1 MNVKLFLKFI
11 SILLLFFSCAEEPTK
26 EPKITIISGLDF
38 SFQQEKDI
46 LYFGVV
52 VIPKYNLQELDSVSV
67 DWYGSNKSNSPFNF
81 KLFDNGSNGDILE
94 GDGLYSRK
102 IPNIIDSLVYPIG
115 ETTEIDSGNTNTSII
130 VYMNF
135 IANHGSDSTSILD
148 SFIIGN
154 IIPEI
159 IEIYAPDTIIR
170 PEGATVSFELIS
182 AKVFDAENNINWVG
196 FTSYS
201 IDDSSMMNNGNYIYL
216 YDDGSSIVLYEPD
229 FTSGD
234 ELINDGIYSFRIP
247 IYGNAMSDT
256 TLQTKT
262 GEFKWEFITQDEA
275 GEYSKIRE
283 HHVFIQ

>member
-1 MNVKLFLKFI
+1 V
-11 SILLLFFSCAEEPTK
+11 SI
-26 EPKITIISGLDF
+26 
-38 SFQQEKDI
+38 
-46 LYFGVV
+46 
-52 VIPKYNLQELDSVSV
+52 
-67 DWYGSNKSNSPFNF
+67 

-102 IPNIIDSLVYPIG
+102 ILNNIDSLTYTIG
-115 ETTEIDSGNTNTSII
+115 QTAQDDSGNLKTNII

-135 IANHGSDSTSILD
+135 IANYGSDSSSALD

-159 IEIYAPDTIIR
+159 IEIYAPDTINR

-182 AKVFDAENNINWVG
+182 AKVYDAENDINWVG

-201 IDDSSMMNNGNYIYL
+201 LDDSSMMNNGNYIYL

-247 IYGNAMSDT
+247 IYGNAMTDT

-262 GEFKWEFITQDEA
+262 GGFKWEFITQDEA
-275 GEYSKIRE
+275 GEYSKLRE
-283 HHVFIQ
+283 HYVFIQ

>member
-1 MNVKLFLKFI
+1 MKINFFFKVLPT
-11 SILLLFFSCAEEPTK
+11 LLLFFSCTEPSK
-26 EPKITIISGLDF
+26 EPSVTVISGIDF

-46 LYFGVV
+46 LYFGVS
-52 VIPKYNLQELDSVSV
+52 VIPEFNSQAIDYVYVN
-67 DWYGSNKSNSPFNF
+67 WYGSDISNEPASI

-94 GDGLYSRK
+94 RDGLYSRK
-102 IPNIIDSLVYPIG
+102 IPNNIDSLTYTIG
-115 ETTEIDSGNTNTSII
+115 QTAQDDSGNSKTNIL

-135 IANHGSDSTSILD
+135 IANYGSDSTFALD
-148 SFIIGN
+148 SFTIGN

-159 IEIYAPDTIIR
+159 IEVYAPDTINR
-170 PEGATVSFELIS
+170 PDGATVSFELIS
-182 AKVFDAENNINWVG
+182 AKVYDAENDINWVG

-201 IDDSSMMNNGNYIYL
+201 LDDSSMMNNGNYIYL

-247 IYGNAMSDT
+247 IYGNAMTDT
-256 TLQTKT
+256 TLKTKT

-275 GEYSKIRE
+275 GGYSKLRE
-283 HHVFIQ
+283 HNVFIQ

>member
-1 MNVKLFLKFI
+1 MNVKLFLKFFL
-11 SILLLFFSCAEEPTK
+11 ILWFFYSCTEPIK
-26 EPKITIISGLDF
+26 EPKINIMSGLDF

-46 LYFGVV
+46 LYFGAT
-52 VIPKYNLQELDSVSV
+52 VIPKYNLQELNSVSV
-67 DWYGSNKSNSPFNF
+67 DWYGSSMNNSPFNF
-81 KLFDNGSNGDILE
+81 KLFDNGLNGDILE

-102 IPNIIDSLVYPIG
+102 IPNNIDSLVYPIG
-115 ETTEIDSGNTNTSII
+115 ETAETDSSNINASII

-135 IANHGSDSTSILD
+135 IANHGQDSTSLLD

-159 IEIYAPDTIIR
+159 IEIYAPDTIRR

-182 AKVFDAENNINWVG
+182 AKAFDAENNINWVG

-201 IDDSSMMNNGNYIYL
+201 IEDSSMMNNGNYIYL

-234 ELINDGIYSFRIP
+234 VLINDGIYSFRIP
-247 IYGNAMSDT
+247 IYGNAMTDT
-256 TLQTKT
+256 SLQTKT

>member
-1 MNVKLFLKFI
+1 MSVKSTFKPFL
-11 SILLLFFSCAEEPTK
+11 ILWFFFSCTEPIK
-26 EPKITIISGLDF
+26 EPKINIMSALDF

-46 LYFGVV
+46 LYFGVM
-52 VIPKYNLQELDSVSV
+52 VIPEYNSQELNSVSV
-67 DWYGSNKSNSPFNF
+67 DWYGSNQDNSPFNF
-81 KLFDNGSNGDILE
+81 KLFDNGLNGDILE

-102 IPNIIDSLVYPIG
+102 IPNSIDSLVYPIG
-115 ETTEIDSGNTNTSII
+115 QTAETDSNNTNSSII

-135 IANHGSDSTSILD
+135 IANHGPDSSSLLD

-159 IEIYAPDTIIR
+159 IEIYAPDTIRR

-182 AKVFDAENNINWVG
+182 AKAFDAENDINWVG

-201 IDDSSMMNNGNYIYL
+201 IEDSSMMNNGNYIYL

-247 IYGNAMSDT
+247 IYGNEMTDT

-262 GEFKWEFITQDEA
+262 GEFKWEFITQDES

>member
-1 MNVKLFLKFI
+1 MKVRYFLKLF
-11 SILLLFFSCAEEPTK
+11 SIYIFFYSCTEPIK
-26 EPKITIISGLDF
+26 EPKANIMSSLDF

-46 LYFGVV
+46 LYFGVT
-52 VIPKYNLQELDSVSV
+52 VIPEYNLQELNSVSV
-67 DWYGSNKSNSPFNF
+67 DWYGSNKDNSPFNL
-81 KLFDNGSNGDILE
+81 KLFDNGLNGDILE

-102 IPNIIDSLVYPIG
+102 IPNNIDSLVYPIG
-115 ETTEIDSGNTNTSII
+115 QTDPTDSSNTNSSII

-135 IANHGSDSTSILD
+135 IANHGSDSTFLLD

-159 IEIYAPDTIIR
+159 IEIYAPDTIRR

-182 AKVFDAENNINWVG
+182 AKAFDAENNINWVG

-234 ELINDGIYSFRIP
+234 ELINDGIFSFRIP
-247 IYGNAMSDT
+247 IYGNAMTDT

-275 GEYSKIRE
+275 GEYSKIKE

>member
-1 MNVKLFLKFI
+1 MNVKYFLKFF
-11 SILLLFFSCAEEPTK
+11 SIYMFFYSCGNPIK
-26 EPKITIISGLDF
+26 EPKIDVMSGLDF

-46 LYFGVV
+46 LYFGVT
-52 VIPKYNLQELDSVSV
+52 VIPEYNLQELNSVSV
-67 DWYGSNKSNSPFNF
+67 DWYGSKKDNSPFNL
-81 KLFDNGSNGDILE
+81 KLFDNGLNGDILE

-102 IPNIIDSLVYPIG
+102 IPNNIDSLVYPIG
-115 ETTEIDSGNTNTSII
+115 QTDPTDSSNTNSSII

-135 IANHGSDSTSILD
+135 IANHGSDSTFLLD

-159 IEIYAPDTIIR
+159 IEIYAPDTIRR

-182 AKVFDAENNINWVG
+182 AKAFDAENNINWVG

-234 ELINDGIYSFRIP
+234 ELINDGIFSFRIP
-247 IYGNAMSDT
+247 IYGNAMTDT

>member
-1 MNVKLFLKFI
+1 MNVKYFLKFF
-11 SILLLFFSCAEEPTK
+11 SIYMFFYSCTEPIK
-26 EPKITIISGLDF
+26 EPKINIMSGLDF

-46 LYFGVV
+46 LYFGVR
-52 VIPKYNLQELDSVSV
+52 VIPEYNLQELNNVSV
-67 DWYGSNKSNSPFNF
+67 DWYGSNKDNSPFNF
-81 KLFDNGSNGDILE
+81 KLFDNGLNGDILE

-102 IPNIIDSLVYPIG
+102 IANNIDSLVYPIG
-115 ETTEIDSGNTNTSII
+115 QTAPNDSNNTNSSII

-135 IANHGSDSTSILD
+135 IANHGSDSTFLLD

-159 IEIYAPDTIIR
+159 IEIYAPDTIRR

-182 AKVFDAENNINWVG
+182 AKAFDAENNINWVG

-234 ELINDGIYSFRIP
+234 ELINDGIFSFRIP
-247 IYGNAMSDT
+247 IYGNAMTDT

>member
-1 MNVKLFLKFI
+1 MNVKYFLKFF
-11 SILLLFFSCAEEPTK
+11 SIYMFFYSCSEPIK
-26 EPKITIISGLDF
+26 EPKTNIMSGLDF

-46 LYFGVV
+46 LYFGVR
-52 VIPKYNLQELDSVSV
+52 VIPEYNLQELNNVSV
-67 DWYGSNKSNSPFNF
+67 DWYGSNKDNSPFNF
-81 KLFDNGSNGDILE
+81 KLFDNGLNGDILE

-102 IPNIIDSLVYPIG
+102 IANNIDSLVYPIG
-115 ETTEIDSGNTNTSII
+115 QTAPTDSNYANSSII

-135 IANHGSDSTSILD
+135 IANHGSDSTFLLD

-159 IEIYAPDTIIR
+159 IEIYAPDTIRR

-182 AKVFDAENNINWVG
+182 AKAFDAENNINWVG

-234 ELINDGIYSFRIP
+234 ELINDGIFSFRIP
-247 IYGNAMSDT
+247 IYGNAMTDT

>member
-1 MNVKLFLKFI
+1 MNVKLFLKFFL
-11 SILLLFFSCAEEPTK
+11 ILWFFYSCTEPIK
-26 EPKITIISGLDF
+26 EPKINIMSGLDF

-46 LYFGVV
+46 LYFGAT
-52 VIPKYNLQELDSVSV
+52 VIPKYNLQELNSVSV
-67 DWYGSNKSNSPFNF
+67 DWYGSSMNNSPFNF
-81 KLFDNGSNGDILE
+81 KLFDNGLNGDILE

-102 IPNIIDSLVYPIG
+102 IPNNIDSLVYPIG
-115 ETTEIDSGNTNTSII
+115 ETAETDSSNINASII

-135 IANHGSDSTSILD
+135 IANHGQDSTSLLD

-159 IEIYAPDTIIR
+159 IEIYAPDTIRR

-182 AKVFDAENNINWVG
+182 AKAFDAENNINWVG

-247 IYGNAMSDT
+247 IYGNEMTDT

-262 GEFKWEFITQDEA
+262 GEFKWEFITQDES

>member
-1 MNVKLFLKFI
+1 MNVKYSLKLF
-11 SILLLFFSCAEEPTK
+11 SIYMLFYSCGNPIK
-26 EPKITIISGLDF
+26 EPKIDVMRGIDF

-46 LYFGVV
+46 LYFGIT
-52 VIPKYNLQELDSVSV
+52 VIPEYDLQELSSVSV
-67 DWYGSNKSNSPFNF
+67 DWYGSKKDNSPFNF
-81 KLFDNGSNGDILE
+81 KLFDNGLNGDILE

-102 IPNIIDSLVYPIG
+102 IPNSIDSLVYPIG
-115 ETTEIDSGNTNTSII
+115 QTAEMDSNSTSSSII

-135 IANHGSDSTSILD
+135 IATHGSDSTFLLD

-159 IEIYAPDTIIR
+159 IEIYAPDTIQR
-170 PEGATVSFELIS
+170 PEGATVNFELIS
-182 AKVFDAENNINWVG
+182 AKAFDAENNINWVG

-216 YDDGSSIVLYEPD
+216 YDDGSSIILYEPD

-234 ELINDGIYSFRIP
+234 ELINDGIFSFRIP
-247 IYGNAMSDT
+247 IYGNAMTDT
-256 TLQTKT
+256 TLKTKT